1 MFKSHLCIFSAKSP
15 LATIKSIEEEKLEGT
30 NVAVPNISEDIETFF
45 QREET
50 LAVKSEE
57 LDVSVDDF
65 NELFL
70 NAGDM

>member
-1 MFKSHLCIFSAKSP
+1 MYLIWRLIFSAKSP
-15 LATIKSIEEEKLEGT
+15 LASIKSVEEEKAEGT

-45 QREET
+45 QKDE
-50 LAVKSEE
+50 VKSEE

-70 NAGDM
+70 NAGDMYV